1 MTPPAKLAIGLLFT
15 GCAGFIDAVGFVE
28 LGGYFISFMSGNT
41 TRLGTSIAHGEWAA
55 AALPVALVIMFFAG
69 GFAGSLIAL
78 SNKRWGSTAVLG
90 LVLAVVLASVGLS
103 LAGFSTSEAMIA
115 LAAAGGAQNAVLPPV
130 GAAKLGT
137 TFVTGTLFA
146 ASQDLARAV
155 RGEAPLWRWAQH
167 ALVWG
172 SLCAGAVVGALA
184 DRSWGI
190 PALLAPAAIYLCFLV
205 DFAVRAA
212 SRPSGH

>member
-41 TRLGTSIAHGEWAA
+41 TRLGSSTAHGEWATT
-55 AALPVALVIMFFAG
+55 ALPIALVIMFFTG

-78 SNKRWGSTAVLG
+78 SSQRWGSTAVLG

-103 LAGFSTSEAMIA
+103 LSGFSTGDAMIA
-115 LAAAGGAQNAVLPPV
+115 LAAAGGAQNAILPPI
-130 GAAKLGT
+130 GAARLGT

-155 RGEAPLWRWAQH
+155 RKEAPTWRWGQH
-167 ALVWG
+167 LLVWG
-172 SLCAGAVVGALA
+172 SLCAGAIVGALA

-190 PALLAPAAIYLCFLV
+190 PALLAPAAVYLCFLI
-205 DFAVRAA
+205 DFARRALRSS
-212 SRPSGH
+212 SR

>member
-1 MTPPAKLAIGLLFT
+1 VTPPTKLAIGLLFT

-41 TRLGTSIAHGEWAA
+41 TRLGASIARGDWATT
-55 AALPVALVIMFFAG
+55 ALPIALVIMFFAG

-78 SNKRWGSTAVLG
+78 SNQRWGSATALG
-90 LVLAVVLASVGLS
+90 LVLAVVLVSITLS
-103 LAGFSTSEAMIA
+103 LAGFSAGEAMIA
-115 LAAAGGAQNAVLPPV
+115 LAFAGGAQNAVLPPV

-155 RGEAPLWRWAQH
+155 RREAPGWRWAQH
-167 ALVWG
+167 VLVWA
-172 SLCAGAVVGALA
+172 SLCAGAIVGALA
-184 DRSWGI
+184 DKSWGI
-190 PALLAPAAIYLCFLV
+190 PALLVPAAIYLCFLI
-205 DFAVRAA
+205 DFATRA
-212 SRPSGH
+212 SRPSGR